1 MKNSNRPKR
10 LRRCQLS
17 VPGSSEKM
25 MRKAADLDVDYVFL
39 DLEDAVAPNKKKEAR
54 GMVVEALNTLDF
66 GRTTRCVRINDT
78 GTRYCYGD
86 IIEVVTGARENLD
99 VIMLPKPFA
108 PADLLFVDKL
118 LSQLEADLG
127 LTRKIGLECL
137 IEEVEA
143 MVAVNEIAAATPRLE
158 ALIFGIGDYSAS
170 QGVPFAEIEGKGDY
184 PADIWHYQRHR
195 LVMACRANGID
206 AIDGPFPDFSDS
218 DQYRTECQRA
228 KILGAVGK
236 WAIHPNQVAI
246 AQEAFSPSQADVDRA
261 RAIKAVYD
269 EAMESGLGAV
279 TYEGKMIDVAVV
291 RLLENTLRTAD
302 LIGM

>member
-1 MKNSNRPKR
+1 
-10 LRRCQLS
+10 
-17 VPGSSEKM
+17 
-25 MRKAADLDVDYVFL
+25 
-39 DLEDAVAPNKKKEAR
+39 
-54 GMVVEALNTLDF
+54 
-66 GRTTRCVRINDT
+66 
-78 GTRYCYGD
+78 
-86 IIEVVTGARENLD
+86 
-99 VIMLPKPFA
+99 
-108 PADLLFVDKL
+108 
-118 LSQLEADLG
+118 
-127 LTRKIGLECL
+127 
-137 IEEVEA
+137 
-143 MVAVNEIAAATPRLE
+143 
-158 ALIFGIGDYSAS
+158 
-170 QGVPFAEIEGKGDY
+170 
-184 PADIWHYQRHR
+184 
-195 LVMACRANGID
+195 MACRANGID